1 MKRRIAILLLTLFV
15 LAQSTV
21 ASAQDNGAAT
31 QKVYL
36 PAISAGSNTEQVE
49 QPGDSP
55 SLVVRIY
62 FKDRGQLNEL
72 VQRLDVFEEATTA
85 GYAVAYVSQNELEQ
99 LQTEGVQV
107 EIDETRT
114 AAINASIDTMKQA
127 QAAGTS
133 AIGSIPGYAC
143 YRTVEETYN
152 SLQAL
157 ATAHPNLASWTD
169 IGDSWE
175 KATPGDAA
183 GYDLNVLVLTNKAI
197 PGPKPKFMLMS
208 AIHAREYA
216 TAELSTRFAEEL
228 VAKYNVDPDATWL
241 LDHFELH
248 LIPQVNPD
256 GRKKA
261 ETGVLWRKNTDNNDG
276 CGFPSSWGT
285 DLNRNSNFKWG
296 FPGSSSSACNET
308 YRGPSASSE
317 PEVQAVEGYAD
328 SIFPDLR
335 GPNDSDPAPSD
346 TEGVF
351 ITLHSYAELV
361 LYPWGWTTT
370 PAPNV
375 TALQTLGRKFGY
387 YNGYQV
393 CNGPNCLYGTSGT
406 TDDYTYG
413 KLGIASYTFEVG
425 QNFFESCSFFESNII
440 PKNKPALYYAFKA
453 ARRPY
458 QAPLGP
464 DVLTVTVSAPAVNA
478 GDSVTLSATADD
490 TRYNSNG
497 WGVEPTQNIQAA
509 RYSIDLPSW
518 KASGTVA
525 MNPGDSS
532 FNSNVEGV
540 SATID
545 TTGWTTGRHTLFVE
559 AQDSDGNWGVPS
571 AVFVEITNGASTA
584 TPTATPTST
593 TTPLPT
599 NTPTSTSTPVPT
611 TTPAADRI
619 LLSSSTNGTIGG
631 VTFADEDVIQHN
643 VATNSWSMI
652 LDLSDVGITSD
663 VDALARLPNGS
674 YLMSFDV
681 NTAVPGVGTVA
692 DSDVVSFTATSTGT
706 TTAGSFAMY
715 FDGSDVGLSTVNEDI
730 DAILIAP
737 DGRLVISTLGA
748 FAVTGASGDDE
759 DLVAFSPTSLGSNT
773 SGTWSLYFDGSDVGL
788 GEANSEDLNAG
799 WIDSAT
805 GKIYLSTIG
814 TFVTNSG
821 LSGDGSDLIVCTPGT
836 IGATTSCTWSAYW
849 DGSVYGF
856 GANDTDAAVI
866 LR

>member
-1 MKRRIAILLLTLFV
+1 MQRRVLFLLSLV
-15 LAQSTV
+15 LLMLLQSAA
-21 ASAQDNGAAT
+21 ASAQDDSEAT
-31 QKVYL
+31 NKVYL
-36 PAISAGSNTEQVE
+36 PAISAGSSNEQVE
-49 QPGDSP
+49 QPSDSP

-62 FKDRGQLNEL
+62 FTDRNQLNEL

-85 GYAVAYVSQNELEQ
+85 GYAVAYVSQNELDQ
-99 LQTEGVQV
+99 LRAQGVQV
-107 EIDETRT
+107 ELDQART
-114 AAINASIDTMKQA
+114 AAINAALETMQQA
-127 QAAGTS
+127 QSAGTS
-133 AIGSIPGYAC
+133 AIGSIPGFTC

-157 ATAHPNLASWTD
+157 AAAHPNLASWSD

-175 KATPGDAA
+175 KATPGGAA

-216 TAELSTRFAEEL
+216 TAELATRFAEEL
-228 VAKYNVDPDATWL
+228 VAKYNVDPDVTWL
-241 LDHFELH
+241 LDHFEFH

-276 CGFPSSWGT
+276 CGFSSSWGT

-296 FPGSSSSACNET
+296 LPGASASSCSET

-346 TEGVF
+346 AEGVF

-370 PAPNV
+370 PAPNSD
-375 TALQTLGRKFGY
+375 ALQTLGRKFGY

-393 CNGPNCLYGTSGT
+393 CNGPSCLYGTSGT

-413 KLGIASYTFEVG
+413 KLGVASYTIEVG
-425 QNFFESCSFFESNII
+425 QSFFESCSFFESNII

-464 DVLTVTVSAPAVNA
+464 DTLNVTVTQSTLNA
-478 GDSVTLSATADD
+478 GGVITLSASADD

-497 WGVEPTQNIQAA
+497 WGVEPIQNIQAA
-509 RYSIDLPSW
+509 RYSLDLPSW
-518 KASGTVA
+518 KASGTVV
-525 MNPGDSS
+525 MNPSDGT
-532 FNSNVEGV
+532 FNNSIEGV
-540 SATID
+540 RASIN
-545 TTGWTTGRHTLFVE
+545 TTGWTIGRHTLFVE
-559 AQDSDGNWGVPS
+559 AQDSNGNWGVPS
-571 AVFVEITNGASTA
+571 AVFVEITNGV
-584 TPTATPTST
+584 PTATPTVTPTST
-593 TTPLPT
+593 NTPLPT
-599 NTPTSTSTPVPT
+599 NTPTSTPVPT
-611 TTPAADRI
+611 TTPATDRI

-631 VTFADEDVIQHN
+631 VTFADEDVIQHDRS
-643 VATNSWSMI
+643 TNSWSMV

-663 VDALARLPNGS
+663 LDALARLPNGS
-674 YLMSFDV
+674 YLMSFDI
-681 NTAVPGVGTVA
+681 NTSVPGVGTVA
-692 DSDVVSFTATSTGT
+692 DSDIVSFTATSTGS
-706 TTAGSFAMY
+706 TTAGSFSMY

-737 DGRLVISTLGA
+737 DGRLLISTLGS
-748 FAVTGASGDDE
+748 FAVPGVSGDDE
-759 DLVAFSPTSLGSNT
+759 DLIAFTPTSLGSNT
-773 SGTWSLYFDGSDVGL
+773 TGTWSMYFDGSDVGL
-788 GEANSEDLNAG
+788 GETNSEDLNAG

-814 TFVTNSG
+814 TFTTNSG
-821 LSGDGSDLIVCTPGT
+821 LSGDGSDLEVCTPGT
-836 IGATTSCTWSAYW
+836 LGTTTTCTWSAYW